1 MNPSNPMILQ
11 TGYCTNVHAG
21 RDFAAVIDNL
31 HLFSHRVWSCMHAS
45 NSDKTLGV
53 GLWFSELSAIQ
64 ALESANLEKLR
75 STLANLKLAPF
86 TLNGFP
92 QGDFHQKRVKHQVYL
107 PTWWEASRANYT
119 SQLIR
124 LLDAIL
130 PEGMAGSISTLP
142 IAWGTPQL
150 SSEQQ
155 TLVVKHWMEI
165 AQQLDRLKQSTGR
178 HIVLAVEPEPGCIL
192 TDSASFRS
200 FYLDRF
206 LAALPSREDRRIAQD
221 HITLCHDV
229 CHAAVMFEDQSE
241 EIQQSIEAGIRIG
254 KVQVSSAVA
263 IDWQKLDREQREASW
278 SQLAGFV
285 EERYLHQTHIET
297 SNGERLLVEDLPDA
311 IASCGGTPPSDG
323 KWRIHFHVPIYLPSL
338 GALDS
343 TQSEI
348 SRCWQVLVPHVGKES
363 FPTGH
368 FEVETYAWTVLPKEL
383 QVSEL
388 SKGIAK
394 EMQWFESMISQPLVS
409 VR

>member
-1 MNPSNPMILQ
+1 
-11 TGYCTNVHAG
+11 
-21 RDFAAVIDNL
+21 
-31 HLFSHRVWSCMHAS
+31 MHAS
-45 NSDKTLGV
+45 DSDKTLGV
-53 GLWFSELSAIQ
+53 GLWFSELSTAQ
-64 ALESANLEKLR
+64 SLQPANLEKLR
-75 STLANLKLAPF
+75 STLTNLKLAPF

-107 PTWWEASRANYT
+107 PTWWEESRANYT

-130 PEGMAGSISTLP
+130 PEGMPGSISTLP
-142 IAWGTPQL
+142 IAWGVPSL
-150 SSEQQ
+150 SNDQQ
-155 TLVVKHWMEI
+155 ALVVKHWMQI
-165 AQQLDRLKQSTGR
+165 AHQLDRLRQTTGR
-178 HIVLAVEPEPGCIL
+178 LIVLAVEPEPGCML
-192 TDSASFRS
+192 TDSSSFRS

-206 LAALPSREDRRIAQD
+206 LASLSSSEERRIARD

-229 CHAAVMFEDQSE
+229 CHAAVMYEDQSH

-263 IDWQKLDREQREASW
+263 IDWQTLDSDRREASW
-278 SQLAGFV
+278 KQLAKFV
-285 EERYLHQTHIET
+285 EERYLHQTHIE
-297 SNGERLLVEDLPDA
+297 SPNGHCTLVEDLPDA
-311 IASCGGTPPSDG
+311 IASCGGIPPCDG

-348 SRCWQVLVPHVGKES
+348 HRCWQVLAPHVGLDS

-368 FEVETYAWTVLPKEL
+368 FEVETYAWTVLPEEL

-388 SKGIAK
+388 SEGIAK

-409 VR
+409 